1 MIGFAIAAVILIIVI
16 LLEDKMDF
24 GALEQKREV
33 NRLADESIRKER
45 KKNRWR

>member
-1 MIGFAIAAVILIIVI
+1 MIGFAIAAIVLIIVT
-16 LLEDKMDF
+16 LLEDKLDL